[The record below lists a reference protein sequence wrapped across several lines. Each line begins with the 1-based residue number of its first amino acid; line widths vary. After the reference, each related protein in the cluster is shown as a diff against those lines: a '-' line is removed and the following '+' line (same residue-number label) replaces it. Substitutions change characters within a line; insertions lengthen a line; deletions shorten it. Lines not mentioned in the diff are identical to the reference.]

1 MRITH
6 RVSPAPSNAPT
17 APASKAPLKL
27 PCQNEDKGAL
37 GVVVGVGEGVGA
49 RVGVRVGVGV
59 ALGRGGC
66 VRLVGCAPLGVGAS
80 GGCTFVRMT
89 KRCPS

>member
-6 RVSPAPSNAPT
+6 SVSPAPTNAPA
-17 APASKAPLKL
+17 APVSKAPLRL
-27 PCQNEDKGAL
+27 PCQNADKGVTGVAL
-37 GVVVGVGEGVGA
+37 GVAEGKGVW
-49 RVGVRVGVGV
+49 VGVRVGVGV
-59 ALGRGGC
+59 ALGRRGC